1 MVIIGNKYAIKFVF
15 SLHILEIYNNIIRDF
30 RSLLMVIISLEE
42 F

>member
-1 MVIIGNKYAIKFVF
+1 MVIIGNKYTIKFVF

-30 RSLLMVIISLEE
+30 RSLLMVIISFEE